1 MNSSLIRI
9 LLPNQ
14 EYTEPYIPANE
25 NYGLLRKTGGAGVR
39 LAILVQILL
48 PRFCN
53 ARLTLDGWHPKKLA
67 TADA

>member
-9 LLPNQ
+9 LLRNQ

-25 NYGLLRKTGGAGVR
+25 NYGLLRKAGGAGVR

-48 PRFCN
+48 PGFCS
-53 ARLTLDGWHPKKLA
+53 ARLTLDVWRPKELA
-67 TADA
+67 IPDA